1 MTLLLD
7 VMSAILLIAGSYFFT
22 SGTIGLIRFPDVRS
36 QLHALTKA
44 DNLGLGLILLAV
56 AIQIGSWTSAGV
68 LLLTWLLA
76 LGAASVSAQVISG
89 AQLNLNN
96 SPLRVAAEGRLTAN
110 RHPDPDNAD
119 GNKEH
124 PSLKSSARSSESAI
138 SDNDETFPGSE
149 GREAF

>member
-7 VMSAILLIAGSYFFT
+7 GLSAVLLIAGGYFFT
-22 SGTIGLIRFPDVRS
+22 TGTIGLIRFPDVRS

-89 AQLNLNN
+89 VQLNLND
-96 SPLRVAAEGRLTAN
+96 SPLRAEAEEELPPHQHPEDDKEQPSPKKPTGFSDSAATGKGET
-110 RHPDPDNAD
+110 
-119 GNKEH
+119 
-124 PSLKSSARSSESAI
+124 SS
-138 SDNDETFPGSE
+138 NSE